1 MSILSKHTVNSVKS
15 IQRTYYLIT
24 FLFWFVTGLPMAL
37 SILLIQERGVDLLQI
52 GMLMGIYSL
61 TIAILEVPTG
71 GLADAMGRKRVSVL
85 AYSTLTA
92 STGMILFSFTFPM
105 ILGSFILMG
114 VARALSSGALDA
126 WFVDELQRL
135 EPDIDLQPP
144 LAKAGTF
151 SLLSL
156 GLAALLGSL
165 IPQFFHGISLG
176 GYYQLTPLAMPF
188 IFAFILGLTLV
199 VITVLLV
206 KEHHK
211 AAKVESWKTGFQ
223 EAPVIIKTGFSL
235 SRHNPTI
242 LLLLGT
248 TMVSGFSLI
257 GLESFWQPH
266 FANLLGDNQENTFFF
281 GIIMGGNFIFGML
294 GNMLATPLTRR
305 LNKRYALVSA
315 IFQGTWGGAII
326 LLALQSNIFP
336 AAATFWLAYLS
347 MGVINSPHN
356 TLLNREIPA
365 EQRSAMLSI
374 ASLTT
379 YIGVMLGGLVLGYV
393 AKHASINYAWAIAGA
408 LLVLSLSLYWK
419 IDISLAGKNLP
430 VSEARAEAKN

>member
-1 MSILSKHTVNSVKS
+1 MNSVKS

-52 GMLMGIYSL
+52 GLLMGIYSL
-61 TIAILEVPTG
+61 TVAVLEVPTG
-71 GLADAMGRKRVSVL
+71 GLADAIGRKRVSVL

-92 STGMILFSFTFPM
+92 SMGMILFSFTFPL
-105 ILGSFILMG
+105 ILGSFVLMG

-126 WFVDELQRL
+126 WFVDELQKL
-135 EPDIDLQPP
+135 QPDIDLQPP

-151 SLLSL
+151 ALLSL

-165 IPQFFHGISLG
+165 IPQLFQGISLDEN
-176 GYYQLTPLAMPF
+176 YQLTPLALPF

-199 VITVLLV
+199 MITALLV
-206 KEHHK
+206 KEHHQTAK
-211 AAKVESWKTGFQ
+211 AGSWKASFL
-223 EAPVIIKTGFSL
+223 EVPVIVKTGLSL
-235 SRHNPTI
+235 SRRNPTI

-248 TMVSGFSLI
+248 TVASGFALI

-266 FANLLGDNQENTFFF
+266 FANLLGGKQENTLFF

-294 GNMLATPLTRR
+294 GNMLATPLTRW

-315 IFQGTWGGAII
+315 IFQGIWGATIF
-326 LLALQSNIFP
+326 LLALQSSALP
-336 AAATFWLAYLS
+336 AVAFFWLAYMN

-356 TLLNREIPA
+356 TLLNREIPS

-374 ASLTT
+374 ASLTS
-379 YIGVMLGGLVLGYV
+379 YLGVMLGGVVLGYV
-393 AKHASINYAWAIAGA
+393 ADHASINQAWVIAGL
-408 LLVLSLSLYWK
+408 LLVVSLGMYWM
-419 IDISLAGKNLP
+419 IDARQVGRHLP
-430 VSEARAEAKN
+430 LTEARAEANK

>member
-1 MSILSKHTVNSVKS
+1 MNSVKS
-15 IQRTYYLIT
+15 IQRIYYLIIS
-24 FLFWFVTGLPMAL
+24 LFWFTIGLPMAL
-37 SILLIQERGVDLLQI
+37 SVLLIQERGVDLLQI
-52 GMLMGIYSL
+52 GLLMGVYSL

-71 GLADAMGRKRVSVL
+71 GLADAIGRKHVSVM
-85 AYSTLTA
+85 AYSTLTV
-92 STGMILFSFTFPM
+92 STGMILLSFTFPL
-105 ILGSFILMG
+105 ILASFILMG

-156 GLAALLGSL
+156 GLAALAGSL
-165 IPQFFHGISLG
+165 IPQYFHGLSLG

-188 IFAFILGLTLV
+188 IFAFVLGLTLV

-206 KEHHK
+206 KEQNK
-211 AAKVESWKTGFQ
+211 AAKVESWKAGFQ
-223 EAPVIIKTGFSL
+223 GVPVIIKTGFSL

-248 TMVSGFSLI
+248 TIVSGFSLI

-266 FANLLGDNQENTFFF
+266 FANLLGDNQKNTFFF

-294 GNMLATPLTRR
+294 GNMLATPITRW

-315 IFQGTWGGAII
+315 IFQGVWGATII
-326 LLALQSNIFP
+326 LLALQSSVLP
-336 AAATFWLAYLS
+336 AGAFFWLAYMS

-356 TLLNREIPA
+356 TLLNREIPS

-379 YIGVMLGGLVLGYV
+379 YVGVMLGGVVLGFV
-393 AKHASINYAWAIAGA
+393 AEQASINQAWAIAGA
-408 LLVLSLSLYWK
+408 VLVVSLSLYWK
-419 IDISLAGKNLP
+419 IDTRQTGKHSPL
-430 VSEARAEAKN
+430 SEVRAEAQN